1 MIGSVRAHLR
11 QNVVA
16 YLALFVALGGTG
28 AFAATVLVSAD
39 GTISGCVAKKGK
51 HKGTLRVVKP
61 GAACKRREQAIAFNQ
76 RGVPGYKGEQGPK
89 GDSGSPDTPSQVLDK
104 L

>member
-28 AFAATVLVSAD
+28 AFAATVLVSPD
-39 GTISGCVAKKGK
+39 GTISGCVTKKGK
-51 HKGTLRVVKP
+51 HKGALRVVKP
-61 GAACKRREQAIAFNQ
+61 GAHCKRNERAIAFNQ
-76 RGVPGYKGEQGPK
+76 RGQPGATGETGQQGEP
-89 GDSGSPDTPSQVLDK
+89 GSPDTPSQ
-104 L
+104 

>member
-51 HKGTLRVVKP
+51 HKGALRVVKP
-61 GAACKRREQAIAFNQ
+61 GARCKRRETAIAFNQ
-76 RGVPGYKGEQGPK
+76 RGQPGTAGEQGAP
-89 GDSGSPDTPSQVLDK
+89 GTPGSPDTPS
-104 L
+104 